1 MYSTI
6 SYATFR
12 DKTVGRQQKVNRTF
26 FARERRHISSIRVVN
41 AHAHTRS
48 IKESATRKDVGHDG
62 CPILS
67 PERRND
73 ESYRLSSMRKL
84 AIVVLKCL
92 KLLEVFDLA
101 RLDRQWPK
109 TW

>member
-1 MYSTI
+1 MPPLGT
-6 SYATFR
+6 
-12 DKTVGRQQKVNRTF
+12 KPLEKEHQKVNRTF

-48 IKESATRKDVGHDG
+48 NKESATRKDVGHDG

-73 ESYRLSSMRKL
+73 ESYRLSNKIRK
-84 AIVVLKCL
+84 
-92 KLLEVFDLA
+92 F
-101 RLDRQWPK
+101 RP
-109 TW
+109 